1 MKITISELRKLIRE
15 TIDQEAD
22 VPGRWRANTSGE
34 AIGDDDLDRL
44 GHHGHRS
51 GMEDMEEI
59 EEMETESGTVEEMAR
74 RIVQDFMGK
83 SKK

>member
-22 VPGRWRANTSGE
+22 VPGRWRASTGGE
-34 AIGDDDLDRL
+34 AIGDEDLDRL

-51 GMEDMEEI
+51 GMEEI
-59 EEMETESGTVEEMAR
+59 EETETETVEEMAR